1 MTSLTDWVQAGE
13 EEKKKP
19 KGWAQSQP
27 NIWKWERKG
36 GSKGTRVGMARE
48 IEGKPKG
55 GILEGKERSASRR
68 KERSTGL
75 NSRFTVII
83 RESQSLQEPN
93 PT

>member
-1 MTSLTDWVQAGE
+1 
-13 EEKKKP
+13 
-19 KGWAQSQP
+19 
-27 NIWKWERKG
+27 
-36 GSKGTRVGMARE
+36 MARE